1 MASSKQ
7 TPAEWLHLFLL
18 VRSQFSHFHTS
29 LLELGVKMEK
39 SSVLHWELKAV
50 LAGLAFISVVFVKI
64 PAWIFPLNPVT
75 SSTFV
80 APSRSVSAA
89 APLCG

>member
-1 MASSKQ
+1 M
-7 TPAEWLHLFLL
+7 
-18 VRSQFSHFHTS
+18 
-29 LLELGVKMEK
+29 KMEK

-75 SSTFV
+75 STFV